1 MSVYAFDM
9 MIQAR
14 CRLVLFA
21 VLAVFLCFD
30 SLAAAQL
37 TTDQLYFGVGRR
49 VPVNVISPEDF
60 PGELTIK
67 LYDASSMLE
76 VASAPAARG
85 RVGLASLFPM
95 LWDAETPKRVLYA
108 QLYLDEDATGAPL
121 VLQPMLTPN
130 YAINVDPAT
139 MQYSEDREAKPA
151 FEDDRLPVLH
161 ARGRVSSP
169 DREVTFSGYRVY
181 VEQEVVME
189 TTMGEIVYRMRPDAA
204 PNTVFNFLH
213 LVEGGFYSDV
223 IFHRVVA
230 ALPDGRPFVIQV
242 GDPSGTGSGGPGF
255 MLDLEKSDLRHD
267 FGVLSMA
274 RASDPNSNGS
284 QVFVCLSREGTAF
297 LDGRYTSFAQAI
309 SGAEVIRK
317 IAAVEVGANDR
328 PFDPP
333 MITRAVTRDAPPIPE
348 RSAPIGSSASTTPSS
363 VPQER

>member
-1 MSVYAFDM
+1 M
-9 MIQAR
+9 MINTPLR
-14 CRLVLFA
+14 PLVLGVCVA
-21 VLAVFLCFD
+21 LLGLC
-30 SLAAAQL
+30 SAARAQL
-37 TTDQLYFGVGRR
+37 TADHLYFGLGRR
-49 VPVNVISPEDF
+49 VPINVIAPEDY

-67 LYDASSMLE
+67 IYDAATLVE
-76 VASAPAARG
+76 IGSAPAARG
-85 RVGLASLFPM
+85 RVGLASLFPA
-95 LWDAETPKRVLYA
+95 LWELDVPKRVLLA
-108 QLYLDEDATGAPL
+108 QLYLDETATGAPL
-121 VLQPMLTPN
+121 VIQPLVTPN

-161 ARGRVSSP
+161 ARGRVDSP
-169 DREVTFSGYRVY
+169 DREVTFSGYRIY
-181 VEQEVVME
+181 VEQEVVVD
-189 TTMGEIVYRMRPDAA
+189 TTMGEIVFRMRPDAA

-230 ALPDGRPFVIQV
+230 KLKDGRPFVIQV
-242 GDPSGTGSGGPGF
+242 GDPSGTGSGGPGY
-255 MLDLEKSDLRHD
+255 MVDLEKSDLRHD

-297 LDGRYTSFAQAI
+297 LDGRYTAFAQAV

-317 IAAVEVGANDR
+317 IAAVPVGPEDR

-333 MITRAVTRDAPPIPE
+333 MITRASTRDAPPIPDRAPALGQGTASATEEVLPE
-348 RSAPIGSSASTTPSS
+348 R
-363 VPQER
+363 

>member
-1 MSVYAFDM
+1 M

-14 CRLVLFA
+14 IRLALFVALALIFA
-21 VLAVFLCFD
+21 VGDEA
-30 SLAAAQL
+30 SAQL
-37 TTDQLYFGVGRR
+37 TTDQLYYGVGRR
-49 VPVNVISPEDF
+49 VPVNVIAPEDF

-67 LYDASSMLE
+67 LYDASTMLE

-95 LWDAETPKRVLYA
+95 LWAAESPKRVILA
-108 QLYLDEDATGAPL
+108 QLYLDEIATGAPL
-121 VLQPMLTPN
+121 VIQPLLTPN

-169 DREVTFSGYRVY
+169 DREVTFSGYRIY
-181 VEQEVVME
+181 VEQEVVLE
-189 TTMGEIVYRMRPDAA
+189 TTMGEIAFRLRPDAA

-242 GDPSGTGSGGPGF
+242 GDPSGTGSGGPGY

-297 LDGRYTSFAQAI
+297 LDGRYTGFAQAI

-317 IAAVEVGANDR
+317 IAAVEVGPGDR

-333 MITRAVTRDAPPIPE
+333 MITRALTRDASPIPE
-348 RSAPIGSSASTTPSS
+348 RAAPLGSGATATPSS
-363 VPQER
+363 AQQER